1 MIELH
6 NTFTKYIAAPPSDF
20 GDFAMLRNHEPKS
33 EGVPN
38 AHLYSKPAFQPN
50 HRSPEESS
58 ISMRSLVDSA
68 IEAVNRLLAEQK
80 GINPQSRFTLT
91 SFGHVVRPIIENIAL
106 ADGPL
111 IGRDLYRADG
121 GSTSL
126 NVRHP

>member
-1 MIELH
+1 MP
-6 NTFTKYIAAPPSDF
+6 TYIQNQPSSQIIDPQKRVVWGAAKQNVSRPD
-20 GDFAMLRNHEPKS
+20 A
-33 EGVPN
+33 
-38 AHLYSKPAFQPN
+38 AHLGLTLDA
-50 HRSPEESS
+50 S